1 MRKILLV
8 SFCFF
13 VLALSA
19 KPRVKFKENF
29 GAGAWGM
36 YNPSA
41 GIYFGPG
48 AEFVYS
54 PVLLNVNNTAF
65 LMGDFV
71 FRLSGTKNADAF
83 GAGFGTDL
91 EFRFYNKRITRA
103 RYGFSASYGWN
114 SAIGV
119 WADEPIVPVWGFDWV
134 RLGMIFCDKGFA
146 GKRQKL
152 YYFEFQEWEG
162 QVFVGCGVELFLVE
176 VRPQLHSRFLY
187 LSNSIKLKR

>member
-1 MRKILLV
+1 MRKILFIL
-8 SFCFF
+8 FCFSALM
-13 VLALSA
+13 LAA
-19 KPRVKFKENF
+19 KPRVRFKENF

-65 LMGDFV
+65 LMSDFV

-83 GAGFGTDL
+83 GAGFSTDIQ
-91 EFRFYNKRITRA
+91 FRIYDRRITRA
-103 RYGFSASYGWN
+103 HYGFSASYGWN
-114 SAIGV
+114 SAVGV
-119 WADEPIVPVWGFDWV
+119 MFDEPIVPVWGLDWMRV
-134 RLGMIFCDKGFA
+134 GLIVCDAGFA

-152 YYFEFQEWEG
+152 YYVEFQEWEG
-162 QVFVGCGVELFLVE
+162 QFFAGFGMEFYLVE
-176 VRPQLHSRFLY
+176 VRPQLHSRFRY
-187 LSNSIKLKR
+187 FSNSIKLKR